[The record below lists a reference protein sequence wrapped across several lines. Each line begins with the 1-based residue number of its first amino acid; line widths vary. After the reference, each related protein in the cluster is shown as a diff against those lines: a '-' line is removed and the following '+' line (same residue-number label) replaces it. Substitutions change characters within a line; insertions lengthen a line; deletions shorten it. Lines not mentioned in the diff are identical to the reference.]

1 MPPATAAAGD
11 AASSGS
17 AVRVDEAPR
26 AQPPTKRR
34 RYCAHDW
41 LDWVS
46 FADFEGRR
54 RRRRRVCCRQVPPP
68 PSAAT
73 AVRYGELHAVGSG
86 PGLYSVVEQLK
97 RELSAAA
104 ATDGWQR
111 ADALLSGPAGRTF
124 AFEDS
129 PGAWPDAYPL
139 IVGRVIASESGTSS
153 RAAGLGRYIEQLLA
167 AAEASVL
174 YYGGS
179 LQYLVC
185 HESQHSGAPRRH
197 TGGRTE
203 EQRLPTVVLCGPFW
217 LRRRSGE
224 DDDTNVPPPLLWALA
239 CIAMGGRVIHAPLS
253 DGIFH

>member
-11 AASSGS
+11 AANSGS

-139 IVGRVIASESGTSS
+139 IVGRVIASESGLS

>member
-11 AASSGS
+11 AASSGGS
-17 AVRVDEAPR
+17 ALRVDEE
-26 AQPPTKRR
+26 PPMKRR
-34 RYCAHDW
+34 RYCARDW
-41 LDWVS
+41 LDWAS

-54 RRRRRVCCRQVPPP
+54 CRRRVRCRRRQAQAP
-68 PSAAT
+68 PSVAT

-86 PGLYSVVEQLK
+86 PALYSAVEQLR
-97 RELSAAA
+97 RELPAAA

-111 ADALLSGPAGRTF
+111 ADALLSGPASRTF

-129 PGAWPDAYPL
+129 PGARPDAYPL
-139 IVGRVIASESGTSS
+139 IVGRVIASESGLS

-185 HESQHSGAPRRH
+185 HESQHSGAPRRR

-203 EQRLPTVVLCGPFW
+203 EQRRDGTTTVVLCGPFW
-217 LRRRSGE
+217 LRRRFGE
-224 DDDTNVPPPLLWALA
+224 GDNTNVPPPLLWALA
-239 CIAMGGRVIHAPLS
+239 CIAMGRRVM
-253 DGIFH
+253 